1 MDCLVM
7 GVNRLCGRSAVRA
20 VGQPLKLYGRW
31 HAASFVL
38 IDLAPIIGG
47 RLENSASSLPLSL
60 LAQAGLGSPQ
70 RLPDVGLAVAV
81 ESAGHCRRVLGWV
94 NRFQLQGDLVNAKGG

>member
-1 MDCLVM
+1 M

-38 IDLAPIIGG
+38 SDLAP
-47 RLENSASSLPLSL
+47 SLMELGESGSL
-60 LAQAGLGSPQ
+60 LLLLYLAQAWLGSPH
-70 RLPDVGLAVAV
+70 RLVGGCLAAAV
-81 ESAGHCRRVLGWV
+81 ESAGHCCTLLGWF